1 MILLYMDISH
11 GASDFNYR
19 LTIWTLMDVIR
30 IMDIQTVL
38 FRITV
43 SAIWTIDLC
52 TIIRCVVS
60 N

>member
-11 GASDFNYR
+11 GASDLNYR
-19 LTIWTLMDVIR
+19 LTIWTLMDVIT